1 MCEDGH
7 EPGPRGTTGSAL
19 TGSAVWSHR
28 ASDKGTTCLG
38 PLSLPLPGPPA
49 VSSFVPSQTPS
60 PQTST
65 LPFPDPKPVDLH
77 PPRLH
82 FSRWFPLG
90 ILSPA
95 LCLAGSLLLFRPEF
109 KCHLLPP
116 SPFQGPL
123 PGAPPSIMLF
133 SLLQA
138 VCCTQLTWLSIDLLA
153 HCPSPRWNISS
164 TRGQRLVRAQL
175 VVQV

>member
-1 MCEDGH
+1 M
-7 EPGPRGTTGSAL
+7 GSAL
-19 TGSAVWSHR
+19 MGSAVWSHR
-28 ASDKGTTCLG
+28 ASDKGDDM
-38 PLSLPLPGPPA
+38 SWASEPPTA
-49 VSSFVPSQTPS
+49 RSASCF
-60 PQTST
+60 
-65 LPFPDPKPVDLH
+65 LIRAFPDPKPADLH

-95 LCLAGSLLLFRPEF
+95 LCLAGSLLLFRAEF

-123 PGAPPSIMLF
+123 PGAPQSIMLF

-138 VCCTQLTWLSIDLLA
+138 VCCTQLTQLSIDLLA
-153 HCPSPRWNISS
+153 HCPSPCWNISS